1 MMHRT
6 SFMRL
11 VATWLLAWAA
21 SWAAHAQDG
30 DGNYLHFETVTATA
44 GEAWTSEIRR
54 VSEEPIKGMQFDL
67 TWPEGVAFDMD
78 AMALSPEWDAF
89 QLSVSMLGDNTYRV
103 LVFNFAGA
111 TVPEG
116 DVGVAQVSGTMS
128 VDVAAGAYAVAL
140 SDVIL
145 SNGNNENVA
154 EDPLEVGSIVVTSAG
169 CPADLNADGAVGSA
183 DLLLLLPLF
192 GCTEN
197 CGYIDLNGDG
207 VVGVGEVGQRA
218 ERQDRVFS
226 KQRRPKTGRLGH

>member
-67 TWPEGVAFDMD
+67 TWPEGVEFDMD
-78 AMALSPEWDAF
+78 AMALSPEWGAF
-89 QLSVSMLGDNTYRV
+89 QLSVSALGENTYRV

-128 VDVAAGAYAVAL
+128 ADVAAGAHAVTL

-183 DLLLLLPLF
+183 DLLLLLALF

-197 CGYIDLNGDG
+197 CGHIDLNGDG
-207 VVGVGEVGQRA
+207 VVGVGDLLDFLLAFDTLCG
-218 ERQDRVFS
+218 
-226 KQRRPKTGRLGH
+226 

>member
-1 MMHRT
+1 MNPGT
-6 SFMRL
+6 YSSGSLEFL
-11 VATWLLAWAA
+11 KQLAFTVTCLAAQSVLWA
-21 SWAAHAQDG
+21 QG
-30 DGNYLHFETVTATA
+30 VEGNYLHFETVTASA

-54 VSEEPIKGMQFDL
+54 VSEEPIKGMQFDV
-67 TWPEGVAFDMD
+67 TWPEGVTFDME

-89 QLSVSMLGDNTYRV
+89 QLSVSALGDNTYRV

-128 VDVAAGAYAVAL
+128 MDVVAGAHAVVL
-140 SDVIL
+140 SEVIL
-145 SNGNNENVA
+145 SNGDNVNVA

-183 DLLLLLPLF
+183 DLLLLLPLV

-207 VVGVGEVGQRA
+207 VVGVGDLLDFLLAFDTPCG
-218 ERQDRVFS
+218 
-226 KQRRPKTGRLGH
+226 